1 MRVVSENEVRIQL
14 LRSTGPKGDTG
25 PAGPQGEKGEPGPA
39 GPRGATGPAGP
50 AGEQGPKGERGLQ
63 GPAGADGRDY
73 VLTAADK
80 AEIAQTVLSALP
92 NASGVSF

>member
-1 MRVVSENEVRIQL
+1 MADILRIKGEDGL
-14 LRSTGPKGDTG
+14 WHEIPAIVGPSG
-25 PAGPQGEKGEPGPA
+25 PAGPKGETGAKGDKGDPGPQ
-39 GPRGATGPAGP
+39 GAS
-50 AGEQGPKGERGLQ
+50 
-63 GPAGADGRDY
+63 Y